1 MNLMGMVGL
10 IEGNSESGK
19 LFNFFANGEV
29 SSRRIISLLRLSTLM
44 FNRIIISP
52 WNWRAVENSGVTEEE
67 WKMKSYLK
75 VVHLEFNIP
84 PWIKGSPGGKLF
96 CLWTPPSP
104 VCGNWPGRDDR
115 ISDLEGRTE
124 ILPNS
129 ILFLFPSPDRG
140 TVFKLAVL
148 WLNIWLFAKAIPSQS
163 TSEETLRW
171 THAQVDVGHS
181 FHFIWIWWP
190 FPIDFSP
197 PSLRTGDHRTFI
209 LLSSGQSDWMNEE
222 RTEWMCRRLI
232 KNSSAIPGH
241 VMVEWEWQWH

>member
-84 PWIKGSPGGKLF
+84 PRIKGSLGENY
-96 CLWTPPSP
+96 S
-104 VCGNWPGRDDR
+104 VCGHHQVQCVEIGLEGMIGSVTWKVERRYCPTRFYSFFHRLTEGQSSNWPCCGWIFDYLRKPFPLNQPQKRLFGGHTLRLMWDIR
-115 ISDLEGRTE
+115 STSFESGDLF
-124 ILPNS
+124 LS
-129 ILFLFPSPDRG
+129 IL
-140 TVFKLAVL
+140 VL
-148 WLNIWLFAKAIPSQS
+148 PLWEQA
-163 TSEETLRW
+163 TTE
-171 THAQVDVGHS
+171 
-181 FHFIWIWWP
+181 
-190 FPIDFSP
+190 
-197 PSLRTGDHRTFI
+197 
-209 LLSSGQSDWMNEE
+209 LLSSSRVDSP
-222 RTEWMCRRLI
+222 TEWTRRGRNGCAGDSLKI
-232 KNSSAIPGH
+232 HLPFQD
-241 VMVEWEWQWH
+241 MLW